1 MALKECLKKEAANAY
16 ELTVSVDGEIFE
28 KAINKVYKKQVKKI
42 NIPGFRKGKA
52 PRHIIERMYGT
63 EVFYDDAMQECYPDA
78 LYEAAKEQGLE
89 IVAVEKLEA
98 IEAGKDGFTFKTD
111 IIVKPTLTVDG
122 YKGFEIEKK
131 STEVTDELVYEEI
144 EKVRDRN
151 SRMVTV
157 EDRAAEI
164 GDTVVFDFEGF
175 TDGVPFEGGKAE
187 NYSLALGS
195 GNFIPGFEEQLVGHS
210 TGEEF
215 SINVTFPEE
224 YQAEE
229 LKGKDAEFKINL
241 PEEYQAE
248 ELKGKDAEFKI
259 NLHEIKTKEL
269 PEVDDEF
276 VKDVSDKETLDE
288 YKVQLRAEIAKRL
301 ADEAEKDVD
310 NQISEKLIALATD
323 EIPEAMYDNQASD
336 MVRDFDMRLRSQGM
350 DLNTY
355 MQYMGTDV
363 NGLKAMYKDE
373 AEKRVKLRL
382 VLEAIAAQENIEV
395 TEEVLDA
402 EYGKMAEAYKMDV
415 EKVKAAVPADSLTED
430 LKVQKALELVKN
442 DSMALVP
449 YVVEQ
454 TNRGERSY
462 DIYSRLLNDR
472 IIMLHDEVNSAT
484 ASVVVAQLL
493 YLESQDPTKDISL
506 YINSPGGSVTDGLAI
521 YDTMQY
527 IKCDVSTICMGMAA
541 SMGAFLLSAGTKGK
555 RLALPNSTIMI
566 HQPLGGYKGQA
577 TDMEIHTRYML
588 DTKAR
593 LNRILSEN
601 TGKPL
606 DVVKADTERDNF
618 MTAQEAL
625 EYGLIDKVIDKR

>member
-131 STEVTDELVYEEI
+131 STEVTDELVDEEI

-195 GNFIPGFEEQLVGHS
+195 GNFIPGFEEQVVGHS

-215 SINVTFPEE
+215 SINVTF
-224 YQAEE
+224 
-229 LKGKDAEFKINL
+229 

-442 DSMALVP
+442 NAV
-449 YVVEQ
+449 
-454 TNRGERSY
+454 
-462 DIYSRLLNDR
+462 
-472 IIMLHDEVNSAT
+472 
-484 ASVVVAQLL
+484 
-493 YLESQDPTKDISL
+493 
-506 YINSPGGSVTDGLAI
+506 
-521 YDTMQY
+521 
-527 IKCDVSTICMGMAA
+527 IK
-541 SMGAFLLSAGTKGK
+541 
-555 RLALPNSTIMI
+555 
-566 HQPLGGYKGQA
+566 
-577 TDMEIHTRYML
+577 
-588 DTKAR
+588 
-593 LNRILSEN
+593 
-601 TGKPL
+601 
-606 DVVKADTERDNF
+606 
-618 MTAQEAL
+618 
-625 EYGLIDKVIDKR
+625 

>member
-16 ELTVSVDGEIFE
+16 ELTVSVDGETFE

-111 IIVKPTLTVDG
+111 ILVKPTLNVDG

-131 STEVTDELVYEEI
+131 STEVTDELVDEEI

-157 EDRAAEI
+157 EDRAAEN
-164 GDTVVFDFEGF
+164 GDTVVIDFEGF

-187 NYSLALGS
+187 NYSLSLGS
-195 GNFIPGFEEQLVGHS
+195 GNFIPGFEEQVVGHS

-215 SINVTFPEE
+215 SINVTF
-224 YQAEE
+224 
-229 LKGKDAEFKINL
+229 

-310 NQISEKLIALATD
+310 NQVSEKLIALATD

-395 TEEVLDA
+395 TEEGLDA

-442 DSMALVP
+442 NAV
-449 YVVEQ
+449 
-454 TNRGERSY
+454 
-462 DIYSRLLNDR
+462 
-472 IIMLHDEVNSAT
+472 
-484 ASVVVAQLL
+484 
-493 YLESQDPTKDISL
+493 
-506 YINSPGGSVTDGLAI
+506 
-521 YDTMQY
+521 
-527 IKCDVSTICMGMAA
+527 IK
-541 SMGAFLLSAGTKGK
+541 
-555 RLALPNSTIMI
+555 
-566 HQPLGGYKGQA
+566 
-577 TDMEIHTRYML
+577 
-588 DTKAR
+588 
-593 LNRILSEN
+593 
-601 TGKPL
+601 
-606 DVVKADTERDNF
+606 
-618 MTAQEAL
+618 
-625 EYGLIDKVIDKR
+625 

>member
-241 PEEYQAE
+241 
-248 ELKGKDAEFKI
+248 
-259 NLHEIKTKEL
+259 HEIKTKEL

-442 DSMALVP
+442 NAV
-449 YVVEQ
+449 
-454 TNRGERSY
+454 
-462 DIYSRLLNDR
+462 
-472 IIMLHDEVNSAT
+472 II
-484 ASVVVAQLL
+484 
-493 YLESQDPTKDISL
+493 
-506 YINSPGGSVTDGLAI
+506 
-521 YDTMQY
+521 
-527 IKCDVSTICMGMAA
+527 
-541 SMGAFLLSAGTKGK
+541 
-555 RLALPNSTIMI
+555 
-566 HQPLGGYKGQA
+566 
-577 TDMEIHTRYML
+577 
-588 DTKAR
+588 
-593 LNRILSEN
+593 
-601 TGKPL
+601 
-606 DVVKADTERDNF
+606 
-618 MTAQEAL
+618 
-625 EYGLIDKVIDKR
+625 